1 MDDEYAEIIT
11 MWDEDD
17 KETQFEF
24 LDEVEYNGKE
34 YVVLLP
40 LDEEGDEGLVEIL
53 EVVEKDL
60 ENDIEKYVG
69 VDDDAI
75 LSAVFDIFQERFGEE
90 DEE

>member
-1 MDDEYAEIIT
+1 

-40 LDEEGDEGLVEIL
+40 LDEAGDEGLVEIL

-90 DEE
+90 DEEE